1 MGNESVINISV
12 KDISLDALVSQRLS
26 AEGLDDTADSR
37 EIANIR
43 NEMEAVKQ
51 ARDNKL
57 AELQVVQNNAQRATV
72 LQQECDALKTKR
84 VQLSQRL
91 DKLRDSKKSQSRAL
105 DAQRRQLRQEI
116 LSGADIICTTL
127 SGSGSEQLVAMEFTM
142 VIIDEAAQ
150 AVELSSLIPLKYQSE
165 RYIMVGGK
173 LSRDACQ
180 MNYHSLECRSA
191 TTSSNCTLSG
201 SYEMGVRSIA
211 ICTHAEVST

>member
-105 DAQRRQLRQEI
+105 DAQ
-116 LSGADIICTTL
+116 
-127 SGSGSEQLVAMEFTM
+127 
-142 VIIDEAAQ
+142 
-150 AVELSSLIPLKYQSE
+150 
-165 RYIMVGGK
+165 
-173 LSRDACQ
+173 
-180 MNYHSLECRSA
+180 
-191 TTSSNCTLSG
+191 
-201 SYEMGVRSIA
+201 
-211 ICTHAEVST
+211 